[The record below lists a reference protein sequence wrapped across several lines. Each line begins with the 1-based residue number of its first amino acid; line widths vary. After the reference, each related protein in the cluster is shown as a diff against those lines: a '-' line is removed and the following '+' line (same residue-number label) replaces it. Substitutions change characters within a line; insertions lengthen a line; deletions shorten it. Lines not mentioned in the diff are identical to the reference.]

1 MKKYSKETVVGIFVV
16 IGLLCIGYMTV
27 KLGNVGFL
35 GENTYSLY
43 AKFNTVTGL
52 RVGNP
57 VNMLGLEI
65 GRVEKFTID
74 QENQVVKVQFKI
86 NKGIEIFDDAI
97 ASIKTEGLIG
107 DKYVAIDPGGGGDLL
122 ANGDTITDTNSP
134 TDIMDLVSKCAFGDV
149 GGGGGDKKQEEKK
162 EKD

>member
-1 MKKYSKETVVGIFVV
+1 MKKYSKETLVGIFVV
-16 IGLLCIGYMTV
+16 IGLLCIAYMTV

-43 AKFNTVTGL
+43 AKFSSVTGL

-65 GRVEKFTID
+65 GRVASFKMD
-74 QENQVVKVQFKI
+74 QENQVAVVKLEI
-86 NKGIEIFDDAI
+86 NKDIQIFDDAI

-107 DKYVAIDPGGGGDLL
+107 DKFVSIDAGGGGDLL
-122 ANGDTITDTNSP
+122 ENGDNITDTESP
-134 TDIMDLVSKCAFGDV
+134 TDIMELVSKYAFGGV
-149 GGGGGDKKQEEKK
+149 EE
-162 EKD
+162 EE

>member
-1 MKKYSKETVVGIFVV
+1 MKKYTQETVVGIFVV
-16 IGLLCIGYMTV
+16 IGLLAIAYMTV

-43 AKFNTVTGL
+43 AKFSNVTGL

-65 GRVEKFTID
+65 GRVESFKMD
-74 QENQVVKVQFKI
+74 QENQVAVVEFKI
-86 NKGIEIFDDAI
+86 NKDIEIFDDAI

-107 DKYVAIDPGGGGDLL
+107 DKYVSIDAGGGGDLL
-122 ANGDTITDTNSP
+122 ENGDIITDTESP
-134 TDIMDLVSKCAFGDV
+134 TDIMELVSKYAFGDV
-149 GGGGGDKKQEEKK
+149 SSK
-162 EKD
+162 